1 MEWYTSPPCGK
12 VLSCRAGALD
22 HVACWAKLCRRTFV
36 DGSIQWAS
44 AECTVEADGRDR
56 TEAACLDSHGWAQRG
71 RGESCDA
78 LDSRVQK
85 GWRGCSSET
94 DDTGTS
100 LWCSVL
106 HRFFFDCFFFARR
119 IAWRALITVDP
130 HADIAILKTSIFSSQ
145 KVQVSE

>member
-1 MEWYTSPPCGK
+1 MNFYSSLDQWRLESSLETTRTSAQ
-12 VLSCRAGALD
+12 LSRKSSGPRCLL
-22 HVACWAKLCRRTFV
+22 AKLCRRTFV

-106 HRFFFDCFFFARR
+106 HRFFFDCFFSRG
-119 IAWRALITVDP
+119 ALRGE
-130 HADIAILKTSIFSSQ
+130 LSSQ
-145 KVQVSE
+145 WIRTLILRF